1 MARGLNVEPASWG
14 YLLAVAQR
22 EIGYY
27 QKRLLLPDS
36 EKLLSE
42 EVASP
47 LIAAARIILEV
58 ADSFDR
64 VALDTLDAEK
74 ARQRVLLLTLAGC
87 AFGMY
92 GNFPSAAAVHK
103 KLDDRELRSDGLWLA
118 AAVSNPRLIPRALLS
133 SHITGQTRAF
143 IERLNY
149 FLRTG
154 DEGEG
159 DRLVRHLEELMV
171 ANRSP
176 AEMTMLGC
184 ARLAL
189 KQITTLAIAKLM
201 KRDRSTIFHRYISN
215 IIEDQRH
222 CLLPPQYNV
231 LKDDDLLESE
241 NNCIITLPTSTGKTL
256 IAELI
261 IAARMS
267 SAPRVAIYVVP
278 YIALGRQVY
287 ETLRRHAPDHV
298 AVLGYFGVFNSHTT
312 IPSDAYSI
320 LVVTPERLDGILRT
334 SSNIYQR
341 LDTVVFDEAHGV
353 ENGSRGAR
361 LEAIITRFRLQQQK
375 SYPLRIVLL
384 SAVLSDVVHLRR
396 WLGTDAEHYSDT
408 WRPTARRLGIWTH
421 EGVLAWIYGTDP
433 LRPQGK
439 QSVDPLGGK
448 HVPRPHFV
456 RPAEAYGLMNAQ
468 RSANFSNAA
477 YLARYLHDTLGGPIL
492 LACSSKA
499 STRGLAAA
507 IAAAHP
513 TGNDQPSS
521 DLAEFIRRRH
531 PHLKPLSD
539 MADKGVAYHNAS
551 LPPEVR
557 EAIEDA
563 VKNRKVAYVT
573 STTTLAEGVDLP
585 FRCTIIFEWLTG
597 FGETQAPMP
606 ALLFRNIA
614 GRCGRAGEFTEGDTI
629 IFDNQLGRL
638 EYTSEQTRRRSQTR
652 LFADPPPVAS
662 VFANDNAKVLDKRAV
677 MAVAASQLLASIP
690 ENTEVDELEHVFAGQ
705 SYAAA
710 LGTAPNELFEK
721 AREELLSDAHG
732 EPFARAAS
740 PMRLTR
746 LGEAANRTGFG
757 PLTCRALID
766 YVKFFEIQDDLST
779 LAYDLVLAFG
789 AMDEQEN
796 QLVREIAS
804 LKKNRFFMKANDIPA
819 VAACWLRGAALTEAF
834 LALPKAKESKSA
846 VRPDEWIKGERD
858 SESVASQYD
867 KFVDVTQYTFGVY
880 LPWLL
885 RALSAFSIYGSQDA
899 LSFQWQAAADAFE
912 TSHTLDA
919 TGALDFASDNDQV

>member
-1 MARGLNVEPASWG
+1 
-14 YLLAVAQR
+14 
-22 EIGYY
+22 
-27 QKRLLLPDS
+27 
-36 EKLLSE
+36 
-42 EVASP
+42 
-47 LIAAARIILEV
+47 
-58 ADSFDR
+58 
-64 VALDTLDAEK
+64 
-74 ARQRVLLLTLAGC
+74 
-87 AFGMY
+87 
-92 GNFPSAAAVHK
+92 
-103 KLDDRELRSDGLWLA
+103 
-118 AAVSNPRLIPRALLS
+118 
-133 SHITGQTRAF
+133 
-143 IERLNY
+143 
-149 FLRTG
+149 
-154 DEGEG
+154 
-159 DRLVRHLEELMV
+159 MV

>member
-22 EIGYY
+22 EIGFY
-27 QKRLLLPDS
+27 QKRLLLPDN
-36 EKLLSE
+36 ETLLSE

-47 LIAAARIILEV
+47 LIAAARIVLEV
-58 ADSFDR
+58 AGSFERTASD
-64 VALDTLDAEK
+64 VLDVQK
-74 ARQRVLLLTLAGC
+74 ARERALLLTLAGC

-103 KLDDRELRSDGLWLA
+103 KLDHRELRSDGLWLA
-118 AAVSNPRLIPRALLS
+118 AAISNPRLIPRALLS
-133 SHITGQTRAF
+133 SHITDQTRAF

-159 DRLVRHLEELMV
+159 DKLVRHLEELMV
-171 ANRSP
+171 ENRPP
-176 AEMTMLGC
+176 AEMTLLGC

-189 KQITTLAIAKLM
+189 KQITTLATATLLR
-201 KRDRSTIFHRYISN
+201 RDSNSVFHRYVWN
-215 IIEDQRH
+215 IIEDQRY
-222 CLLPPQYNV
+222 CLLPPQYNI
-231 LKDDDLLESE
+231 LKDGDLLESE

-287 ETLRRHAPDHV
+287 DTLRKHAPDNVTVH
-298 AVLGYFGVFNSHTT
+298 GYFGVFNSHTT
-312 IPSDAYSI
+312 IPSDTYSV

-341 LDTVVFDEAHGV
+341 LDTIVFDEAHGV

-408 WRPTARRLGIWTH
+408 WRPTARRLAIWTH

-433 LRPQGK
+433 LRPHGK
-439 QSVDPLGGK
+439 QSVDPIGSK

-456 RPAEAYGLMNAQ
+456 KPAEAHGLVNAQ
-468 RSANFSNAA
+468 RPANFSNAA

-492 LACSSKA
+492 LACGSKA
-499 STRGLAAA
+499 STRGLATA

-513 TGNDQPSS
+513 TSKDQPSS

-557 EAIEDA
+557 EAVEDA
-563 VKNRKVAYVT
+563 VKSRKLAYVT

-585 FRCTIIFEWLTG
+585 FRCTIVFDWLTG

-638 EYTSEQTRRRSQTR
+638 EFTSEQTRRRSQTK

-662 VFANDNAKVLDKRAV
+662 VFANDNTKVMDKRAV

-690 ENTEVDELEHVFAGQ
+690 ENAEVDELQHVFAGQ

-710 LGTAPNELFEK
+710 LGNAPNELFAK

-740 PMRLTR
+740 PMRLTG

-766 YVKFFEIQDDLST
+766 YVKFFESQDDFSI

-796 QLVREIAS
+796 QLLRDIAS
-804 LKKNRFFMKANDIPA
+804 LKKNRFFMKANDIPP

-846 VRPDEWIKGERD
+846 VRPDEWVKGAAD

-885 RALSAFSIYGSQDA
+885 RALSTFSMYGSQDA
-899 LSFQWQAAADAFE
+899 LSFPWQAAADAFE
-912 TSHTLDA
+912 TSRTLDA
-919 TGALDFASDNDQV
+919 AGALDFASEHD